1 MSTITV
7 FGFISIPEADLKAV
21 LQALPEH
28 IKLTLAEPGCLTFS
42 VTPSNIDPRRY
53 EVYEEFVDQQ
63 AFDYHQQ
70 RSLASEW
77 AVVSKNV
84 SRFYQGT
91 VDD

>member
-1 MSTITV
+1 MSIITV
-7 FGFISIPEADLKAV
+7 FGFISIPEADLEAV
-21 LQALPEH
+21 TQALSEH
-28 IKLTLAEPGCLTFS
+28 IRLTLAEPGCLTFS
-42 VTPSNIDPRRY
+42 VTPSSIDPRRY

-63 AFDYHQQ
+63 AFGDHQQ
-70 RSLASEW
+70 RALASEW